1 MKPFYVIQIGQPSIQ
16 LKKMLGA
23 AWTHHPDGVFRSS
36 DPLPDLRNTKLLFAV
51 QVNAWNLCPELATF
65 FMRLDP
71 TAQSLAGS
79 DAAILI
85 HSHSERYSRNFA
97 VDIILRANEL
107 GCRFMGRPVVEAT
120 KDLINWKLM
129 EKVQKKTRQEICL
142 DLSNKLVTRLIA
154 DSPIKKNHPSLL
166 VLHASNSK
174 TSNTLRLWEM
184 VKKNLPKAVK
194 LQEIHI
200 DNGTVRDCI
209 GCPYTTCKHF
219 GEQNQCFYGGIMVEE
234 IYPAILAADAI
245 LWVCPN
251 YNDAL
256 SANLT
261 ATINRMT
268 ALFRAHSFYNKTL
281 FGLVVS
287 GNSGSEC
294 LQHQLIS
301 ALNINKTFRL
311 PPNFSLSA
319 TANDKDAILERPN
332 IEDRAKVYAQNL
344 AQEIKTSWVD

>member
-1 MKPFYVIQIGQPSIQ
+1 MKPFYVIQIGESSNQ
-16 LKKMLGA
+16 LKRMLGA
-23 AWTHHPDGVFRSS
+23 AWTHHPDGVFRAGK
-36 DPLPDLRNTKLLFAV
+36 PLPSLQNARILFAI
-51 QVNAWNLCPELATF
+51 QVNQWNLCPELADF
-65 FMRLDP
+65 FMQLDP
-71 TAQSLAGS
+71 TAQSFTGS
-79 DAAILI
+79 EAAILI
-85 HSHSERYSRNFA
+85 HSHSERYSREFA
-97 VDIILRANEL
+97 VDFILRANEL

-142 DLSNKLVTRLIA
+142 TASNNLVTRLLA
-154 DSPIKKNHPSLL
+154 DSPVKKNHPSLL
-166 VLHASNSK
+166 VLHASNSQ
-174 TSNTLRLWEM
+174 TSNTLQLWEM
-184 VKKNLPKAVK
+184 VKKNLPKSVK
-194 LQEIHI
+194 VKEIHI
-200 DNGTVRDCI
+200 ENGTVRDCI

-219 GEQNQCFYGGIMVEE
+219 GEQNRCFYGGVMVEE
-234 IYPAILAADAI
+234 IYPAILDADAI

-268 ALFRAHSFYNKTL
+268 ALFRTHKFYNKTL

-301 ALNINKTFRL
+301 ALSINKTLRL
-311 PPNFSLSA
+311 PPRFSLTA
-319 TANDKDAILERPN
+319 TANDKNAILERPK
-332 IEDRAKVYAQNL
+332 IEFRAAEYAHNL
-344 AQEIKTSWVD
+344 ANEIKISWVD